1 MSVYNCFL
9 YIQRPMDRNE
19 LYLNLAEKPAIN
31 LTFFELNLE
40 TWRQLWR
47 VIEMSDIL
55 LVIVDIR
62 CVSLLLLGFL
72 KANLMTENG
81 NVKIIKYR
89 YILKIIGLGM

>member
-1 MSVYNCFL
+1 MKIMEAHQNS
-9 YIQRPMDRNE
+9 
-19 LYLNLAEKPAIN
+19 